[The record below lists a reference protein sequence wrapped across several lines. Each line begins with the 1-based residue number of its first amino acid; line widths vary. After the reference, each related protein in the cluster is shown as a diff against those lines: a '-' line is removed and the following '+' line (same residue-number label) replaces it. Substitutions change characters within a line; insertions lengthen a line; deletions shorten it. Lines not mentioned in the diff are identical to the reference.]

1 MKFLVIEKVKI
12 VGVWFLKGYF
22 YFINNFIY
30 NLKKRKL
37 LLCRLIVYIVEICI
51 LFGFLFLKI

>member
-30 NLKKRKL
+30 NFKKRNL
-37 LLCRLIVYIVEICI
+37 LLCRLIVYSIYMYIIIGDMCC
-51 LFGFLFLKI
+51 L